1 VLREL
6 SLDEIAD
13 RRSIFPLPLILCLVL
28 VCVALDTL
36 VPKMS
41 GSQIGGRKNDE
52 DSA

>member
-1 VLREL
+1 M

-13 RRSIFPLPLILCLVL
+13 RRSIFLVRLFCASCL
-28 VCVALDTL
+28 VCVALDAL